1 MSKASSWPWGDGSY
15 RYFSSPFSLFSA
27 FSAPPAQ
34 GKAVSPETGHR
45 QAEKGGVVEP
55 RRGRWSGPPSP
66 ERRFCG
72 CGSASSPGPD
82 LLAPRHVGSLAAV
95 ASGCRRS
102 PAPQLQGQPWKE
114 PSDTTTRPLKGSWGA
129 LRLWNLRSRHPRHQ
143 PGLSS
148 PRGGRREGEKKTN
161 SFGLTQGLSKALQ
174 TDRRTSGLAQQRE
187 EAAE

>member
-1 MSKASSWPWGDGSY
+1 MRLKWRRGVKGEFLALGRRQLSISLLS
-15 RYFSSPFSLFSA
+15 FFSLFC
-27 FSAPPAQ
+27 FLCPPAQ

-82 LLAPRHVGSLAAV
+82 LLCPRHVGSLAVV
-95 ASGCRRS
+95 ARGCRRS
-102 PAPQLQGQPWKE
+102 PAPQRQGQPWKE

-129 LRLWNLRSRHPRHQ
+129 LRLWNLRSRHP
-143 PGLSS
+143 PS
-148 PRGGRREGEKKTN
+148 PAGAQLPPRRAEGGREKDK
-161 SFGLTQGLSKALQ
+161 
-174 TDRRTSGLAQQRE
+174 
-187 EAAE
+187 